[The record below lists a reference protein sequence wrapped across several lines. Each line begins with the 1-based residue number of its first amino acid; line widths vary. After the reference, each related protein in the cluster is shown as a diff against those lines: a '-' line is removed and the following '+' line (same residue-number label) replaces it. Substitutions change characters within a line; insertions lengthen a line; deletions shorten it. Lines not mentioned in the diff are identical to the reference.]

1 MITFRCKQ
9 CSYSSFARRPYLRH
23 LVTKK
28 HGPYRQFS
36 KLDFKPHKC
45 THCSFAS
52 DGAKKLT
59 LHIMKTHNDDSGV
72 LQPLSANATSTK
84 SRKDQTK
91 STKRIVGKMCHISQD
106 GSSKRPMEAMNEV
119 KHYSIYGKIISIF
132 QCSECEYFSKSKH
145 SFLRHAASRGH
156 GSCFLDGVNF
166 DPRPKKCSYCSFA
179 TDGKKKLSLHIQL
192 KHTKKKNS
200 LQEEL
205 KEKRM
210 TRVLYSCKEC
220 PYKSEKK
227 AILDAHIHSQHD
239 PEQLSVNNK
248 SENKQNQSKGRLL
261 WCSVCDAKMENA
273 KDMDKHNKFFHTF
286 STSN

>member
-1 MITFRCKQ
+1 MKTFRCRQ

-23 LVTKK
+23 LVTQK

-36 KLDFKPHKC
+36 KLDFKPYKC

-59 LHIMKTHNDDSGV
+59 LHIMKSHNNDSGV
-72 LQPLSANATSTK
+72 PQPLSVNATSTK

-91 STKRIVGKMCHISQD
+91 STTRIVGKICHSSQD
-106 GSSKRPMEAMNEV
+106 GSSKRSNDSMNEV
-119 KHYSIYGKIISIF
+119 KHYSIYGKTISIF
-132 QCSECEYFSKSKH
+132 QCSECDYFSKSKQR
-145 SFLRHAASRGH
+145 FLRHAASRGH

-179 TDGKKKLSLHIQL
+179 TDGKKKLSLHTRL

-205 KEKRM
+205 EKNRV

-227 AILDAHIHSQHD
+227 AILDAHTHSQHVAD
-239 PEQLSVNNK
+239 QLSVNK
-248 SENKQNQSKGRLL
+248 KLGNKQSQSKRKLF
-261 WCSVCDAKMENA
+261 WCSVCDVQMQNS
-273 KDMDKHNKFFHTF
+273 KDMDKHNKCFHTF
-286 STSN
+286 SISN